1 MSSAQS
7 EFLADFEG
15 SEAEGSRSKIP
26 NGTFISELI
35 LTNQIV
41 SKLRGVEGHMRVV
54 KGYLMDPGQQ
64 GVGDNIPTL
73 LDAVDTLLISP
84 VFFPFDIAKVRKITD
99 NIYKNPDS
107 CVL

>member
-15 SEAEGSRSKIP
+15 SEAERSRSKIP

-35 LTNQIV
+35 FTNQIV

-54 KGYLMDPGQQ
+54 KGYLRDPGRQ

-84 VFFPFDIAKVRKITD
+84 VFFPFDIAK
-99 NIYKNPDS
+99 NPDS